1 MIKVKLFDL
10 NFAEVLVRFYLCM
23 AAALVLGF
31 AQQWVLMPFI
41 AGPIAASALMGAR
54 FSIGSSE
61 VAIKTKKIVQLDLGK
76 GKQLKKAS

>member
-23 AAALVLGF
+23 AVALVFGF
-31 AQQWVLMPFI
+31 AQQWILMPFI

-54 FSIGSSE
+54 FSLGSPA

-76 GKQLKKAS
+76 TKQLKKAS